1 MNAVVEKTER
11 KGRDLDDE
19 ISKAETKLKKLREQ
33 RAEQVRKNRERNQ
46 KAIMELLRAEAL
58 DDVSAEQWKVRIAA
72 VRVALEG
79 NGEARSERRAAAA
92 SEQSNQAA
100 NV

>member
-46 KAIMELLRAEAL
+46 KAIMELLRGEAL
-58 DDVSAEQWKVRIAA
+58 DDVSAEQWKMRIAA

-79 NGEARSERRAAAA
+79 TGEAPGERDAAAV
-92 SEQSNQAA
+92 SGQVNQPAH
-100 NV
+100 V

>member
-1 MNAVVEKTER
+1 MNAVVEKAER

-19 ISKAETKLKKLREQ
+19 IVKAETKLKKLREQ

-79 NGEARSERRAAAA
+79 NGEARSEHRAAAA
-92 SEQSNQAA
+92 SEQANQPA